1 MPYTTKQRQAV
12 LQCLERRGDA
22 SVTAGELA
30 EDLRA
35 AGCPVGLATIYRQLE
50 RLEAAGVV
58 HKINTEDG
66 AFYQY
71 CGREN
76 HDHRDCFLLRC
87 ERCGRI
93 RHVDCVQLQGLY
105 DHLEREHHFRINPR
119 GTLLSGVCDVCA
131 GEEGTHHGDR

>member
-119 GTLLSGVCDVCA
+119 GTLLSGVCDLCA
-131 GEEGTHHGDR
+131 KEEESRGEQ

>member
-119 GTLLSGVCDVCA
+119 GTLLSGVCDLCA
-131 GEEGTHHGDR
+131 KEEELRGEQ

>member
-58 HKINTEDG
+58 HKIHTEDG

-119 GTLLSGVCDVCA
+119 GTLLSGVCDLCA
-131 GEEGTHHGDR
+131 KEEELRGEQ

>member
-12 LQCLERRGDA
+12 LQCLERRGDV

-119 GTLLSGVCDVCA
+119 GTLLSGVCDLCA
-131 GEEGTHHGDR
+131 QEEESRGEQ

>member
-1 MPYTTKQRQAV
+1 MAYTTKQRQAV

-119 GTLLSGVCDVCA
+119 GTLLSGVCDLCA
-131 GEEGTHHGDR
+131 KEEELRGEQ

>member
-12 LQCLERRGDA
+12 LQCLERRGDT

-119 GTLLSGVCDVCA
+119 GTLLSGVCDLCA
-131 GEEGTHHGDR
+131 KEEEPRGEQ

>member
-119 GTLLSGVCDVCA
+119 GTLLSGVCDLCA
-131 GEEGTHHGDR
+131 KEEEPRGEQ

>member
-1 MPYTTKQRQAV
+1 M
-12 LQCLERRGDA
+12 QCLERRGDA

-119 GTLLSGVCDVCA
+119 GTLLSGVCDLCA
-131 GEEGTHHGDR
+131 KEESRGEQ

>member
-12 LQCLERRGDA
+12 LQCLERGDA

-119 GTLLSGVCDVCA
+119 GTLLSGVCDLCA
-131 GEEGTHHGDR
+131 KEEESRGEQ